1 MICTL
6 FTFDS
11 RLVKTVDYT
20 TNVSLSII
28 IETGFGEILA
38 PVLSLE
44 WLSFR

>member
-11 RLVKTVDYT
+11 RLVKIVDYT

-28 IETGFGEILA
+28 IETAFGGTLA